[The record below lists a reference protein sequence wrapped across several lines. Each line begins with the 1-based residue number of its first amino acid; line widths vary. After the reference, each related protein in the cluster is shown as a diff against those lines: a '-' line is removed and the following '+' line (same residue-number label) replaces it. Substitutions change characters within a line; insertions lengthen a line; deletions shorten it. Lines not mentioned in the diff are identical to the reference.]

1 MKNNSHG
8 ASLYYAT
15 DKNVFDALNQHKVDL
30 QTIFKLF
37 QRRNI
42 IVSKKTPRDELAN
55 YFARL
60 GHDYF
65 DHKDISSRLG
75 ITPRRERI
83 TSMDIIGQNDIE
95 SVKAACSKLQ
105 HELEAA
111 GDVVQVTR
119 DGNIFTMNVQYST
132 IDYKLSEFAQ
142 VQVRDGIIEFEKT
155 ADGYIVRNT
164 HNDYLNN
171 VRDSILGNLDKDT
184 TQPLERKAVSL
195 FDITSPKLRSK
206 FFHDLVSSL
215 PGFTRKDVTDVFV
228 YKAMPELEEG
238 DESEDETTDSDTD
251 NHVERVALRGFGVTR
266 SEILNRLLD
275 NNLYYI
281 TKIGWTTQ
289 ENTGVGNVYDIEA
302 VFSDPKDCTGFSFI
316 LSGVYPFEDGALS
329 TRRRGPTKQEI
340 DSISRVVEAK
350 ARALVIELRQQFQ
363 MQSTTVTE

>member
-1 MKNNSHG
+1 M
-8 ASLYYAT
+8 
-15 DKNVFDALNQHKVDL
+15 
-30 QTIFKLF
+30 
-37 QRRNI
+37 
-42 IVSKKTPRDELAN
+42 
-55 YFARL
+55 
-60 GHDYF
+60 
-65 DHKDISSRLG
+65 
-75 ITPRRERI
+75 
-83 TSMDIIGQNDIE
+83 
-95 SVKAACSKLQ
+95 
-105 HELEAA
+105 
-111 GDVVQVTR
+111 QVTR

-195 FDITSPKLRSK
+195 FDITNPKLRSK

-228 YKAMPELEEG
+228 YKAMSELEEG

-275 NNLYYI
+275 NNQYYI